1 LGKAGLQQI
10 GAEAPLDG
18 VRGKIPG
25 KTEAEKIPTAAP
37 RVNPRPVFTFFD
49 KDMAPR

>member
-18 VRGKIPG
+18 VRGNIPG
-25 KTEAEKIPTAAP
+25 KTEAEKIPIGFP
-37 RVNPRPVFTFFD
+37 RVNPRPARTFFD
-49 KDMAPR
+49 KAGTPR